1 MEYTPRYSQP
11 FSVEQAVLLEMPV
24 ITAEIA
30 RLQHS
35 LLHLRNTQ
43 SELKASI
50 DSEEQAD
57 PVIVEAFEENKTV
70 ISSQE
75 ERISMLRLA
84 LKKKGVLTG
93 NNPHYDLE
101 PSAESAFP
109 DKDHDADRDG
119 IFL

>member
-1 MEYTPRYSQP
+1 MEQ
-11 FSVEQAVLLEMPV
+11 VVLLEIPV

-50 DSEEQAD
+50 DSEVQAD

-84 LKKKGVLTG
+84 LEQKGVVSR
-93 NNPHYDLE
+93 NNPLYDLE
-101 PSAESAFP
+101 PSAGPTFQE
-109 DKDHDADRDG
+109 KDNDTDRDG